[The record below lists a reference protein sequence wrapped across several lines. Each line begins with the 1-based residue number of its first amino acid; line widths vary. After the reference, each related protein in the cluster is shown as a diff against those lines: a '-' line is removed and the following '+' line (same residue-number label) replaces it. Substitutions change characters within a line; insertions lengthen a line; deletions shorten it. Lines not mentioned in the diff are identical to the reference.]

1 MPDRR
6 AFNLIIASRNG
17 RVQKVHTVSAF
28 TFFMKTQQD
37 IIKLIEADDWMM
49 RVLRAVATLQL
60 PDWWIGAGF
69 IRAKV
74 WDTLH
79 GYTKRTPLGDIDV
92 IYFDPADINEA
103 AEKQHEAALKKL
115 MPAEPWSVK
124 NQARMHLV
132 NGDKPYTSSE
142 DALSRWPDTPTCIGA
157 RLSPDGHVILTAPHG
172 ISDLI
177 TMTVRPSPAFMR
189 DLEVYRKR
197 LSRKNWPKKW
207 PRVKIL

>member
-1 MPDRR
+1 
-6 AFNLIIASRNG
+6 
-17 RVQKVHTVSAF
+17 
-28 TFFMKTQQD
+28 MKTRDD

-49 RVLRAVATLQL
+49 HVLQTVRQLDL

-92 IYFDPADINEA
+92 IYFDPADTDEA
-103 AEKQHEAALKKL
+103 TEKRHEAALTRL
-115 MPAEPWSVK
+115 MPTEPWSVK

-132 NGDKPYTSSE
+132 NGDKPYAGSE
-142 DALSRWPDTPTCIGA
+142 DALAHWPDTPTCIGA
-157 RLSPDGHVILTAPHG
+157 RLDAQGHVILTAPHG
-172 ISDLI
+172 IADLI
-177 TMTVRPSPAFMR
+177 NLTVRPSPAFTR
-189 DLEVYRKR
+189 NIEVYHDRIK
-197 LSRKNWPKKW
+197 RKNWPKKW